1 MKKVVLLLTG
11 LLITSSLFAQS
22 ISGTITDS
30 DGNPLAGANV
40 EVVGTGQGSS
50 SDASGSYMITGV
62 TSGNYT
68 VKASY
73 IGHRTQTKSADVG
86 ASGAN
91 VNFSLA
97 TSAVAGEGVFVTGT
111 RAAGRTAMKS
121 PTPIDGFDDM
131 ALRRQGNGDLTETL
145 KNQVPSFNATPLTGD
160 GSSFVRSTSMRGLP
174 SDNVLVLTN
183 SKRRHRSALIAH
195 FGSAMN
201 VGAQGSDIGMI
212 PSIAI
217 KRLEVLRDG
226 ASAQY
231 GSDAIAGVMNMIL
244 KDNAEGV
251 EFQVTN
257 GTWMTAPNG
266 RGGEADITAAANIG
280 MPLSDNGFLN
290 VSAEYSVRPELSR
303 GTQHLSAAD
312 GYKGWDASW
321 GHDCL
326 LYTSPSPRD

>member
-22 ISGTITDS
+22 ISGTVTDS

-62 TSGNYT
+62 SSGNYT

-131 ALRRQGNGDLTETL
+131 ALRRQGNGGLNRNIEESG
-145 KNQVPSFNATPLTGD
+145 P
-160 GSSFVRSTSMRGLP
+160 FV
-174 SDNVLVLTN
+174 
-183 SKRRHRSALIAH
+183 
-195 FGSAMN
+195 
-201 VGAQGSDIGMI
+201 
-212 PSIAI
+212 
-217 KRLEVLRDG
+217 
-226 ASAQY
+226 
-231 GSDAIAGVMNMIL
+231 
-244 KDNAEGV
+244 
-251 EFQVTN
+251 
-257 GTWMTAPNG
+257 
-266 RGGEADITAAANIG
+266 
-280 MPLSDNGFLN
+280 
-290 VSAEYSVRPELSR
+290 
-303 GTQHLSAAD
+303 
-312 GYKGWDASW
+312 
-321 GHDCL
+321 
-326 LYTSPSPRD
+326 

>member
-22 ISGTITDS
+22 ISGTVTDS

-73 IGHRTQTKSADVG
+73 IGHRTQTKSTDVG

-145 KNQVPSFNATPLTGD
+145 KNQV
-160 GSSFVRSTSMRGLP
+160 RKESTQ
-174 SDNVLVLTN
+174 
-183 SKRRHRSALIAH
+183 LI
-195 FGSAMN
+195 
-201 VGAQGSDIGMI
+201 
-212 PSIAI
+212 
-217 KRLEVLRDG
+217 
-226 ASAQY
+226 
-231 GSDAIAGVMNMIL
+231 GVIL
-244 KDNAEGV
+244 KYIDEKRSNRRK
-251 EFQVTN
+251 THK
-257 GTWMTAPNG
+257 
-266 RGGEADITAAANIG
+266 I
-280 MPLSDNGFLN
+280 
-290 VSAEYSVRPELSR
+290 
-303 GTQHLSAAD
+303 
-312 GYKGWDASW
+312 
-321 GHDCL
+321 
-326 LYTSPSPRD
+326 